1 MSGGSFEFVD
11 DVTSDLSFAARGA
24 TLSEL
29 FAASADAFLAATVE
43 RPDAVEKRETRAIAL
58 ADERLDWLLRRFLS
72 ELVFLRDAEGLVLR
86 PLRVEVGDGARPRV
100 AAELAGERLDL
111 ARHGAGSEVKAV
123 TAHALVVEPDGAG
136 GWRAR
141 VTFDV

>member
-1 MSGGSFEFVD
+1 MSGGTFEFVD

-29 FAASADAFLAATVE
+29 FAASAEALLAATVE
-43 RPDAVEKRETRAIAL
+43 RPDAVERRETRVIAL

-72 ELVFLRDAEGLVLR
+72 ELVFLRDAEGLVLH
-86 PLRVEVGDGARPRV
+86 PLRVDVREGARPRLT
-100 AAELAGERLDL
+100 AELCGERLDL
-111 ARHGAGSEVKAV
+111 ARQGAGADVKAV
-123 TAHALVVEPDGAG
+123 TAHGLAVERDGA

-141 VTFDV
+141 VTLDV